1 MKYSFNFIQ
10 VANWVYIIRT
20 KLKEFRI
27 RLDKEKISKQ
37 EAIELLNSQKR
48 QLELIKDIL
57 NKKSKLLGIQPDFV
71 KNLKQIKKEYG
82 IEDE

>member
-20 KLKEFRI
+20 KLREFRTKI
-27 RLDKEKISKQ
+27 DKEKVSKQ
-37 EAIELLNSQKR
+37 EALELLNSQKH

-57 NKKSKLLGIQPDFV
+57 NKNTRLIGIQPEFL
-71 KNLKQIKKEYG
+71 KNLNQIKKEYG
-82 IEDE
+82 IEE

>member
-10 VANWVYIIRT
+10 VANWIYIIRT
-20 KLKEFRI
+20 KLKDFRI

-57 NKKSKLLGIQPDFV
+57 NKKSRLLGIQSDFL
-71 KNLKQIKKEYG
+71 KNLKEIKKQYG
-82 IEDE
+82 IEE

>member
-10 VANWVYIIRT
+10 VANWIYIIRT
-20 KLKEFRI
+20 KLKDFRI

-57 NKKSKLLGIQPDFV
+57 NKKSRLLGIQPEFL

-82 IEDE
+82 IEE